1 MSETTEASRF
11 EVGDTVE
18 FKGEPGWGKF
28 VVQDV
33 ERDGV
38 DGAEFHRL
46 HVRSERSGR
55 QMTFLE
61 ENAVKVQEAASKRE
75 IYIGKAEALNNYL
88 YGAIKLAMD
97 DLAATTQG
105 QSPAVDKAFNT
116 LHDAYWSEVP
126 CPADRPQKRD
136 PVADIPATFQMRV
149 IAERMELE
157 GNIERLN
164 TFTGSDTFRSLDLA
178 EQHRLVRQ
186 LNLQRQLSSVL
197 AERIAAF

>member
-33 ERDGV
+33 EKDSV
-38 DGAEFHRL
+38 DGAEFRRL
-46 HVRSERSGR
+46 HVCSKRSGR
-55 QMTFLE
+55 KMTFLE
-61 ENAVKVQEAASKRE
+61 ENAVKV
-75 IYIGKAEALNNYL
+75 L
-88 YGAIKLAMD
+88 D
-97 DLAATTQG
+97 ATEK
-105 QSPAVDKAFNT
+105 P
-116 LHDAYWSEVP
+116 LH
-126 CPADRPQKRD
+126 
-136 PVADIPATFQMRV
+136 QMRV
-149 IAERMELE
+149 IAERMDLE